1 MDLEDGSSGHIE
13 VKDNEYGFI
22 ADLRPDGAVKYAS
35 SDYQDV
41 RIEMRC
47 DALGPGD

>member
-13 VKDNEYGFI
+13 YKDNEYGFI

-35 SDYQDV
+35 SVYQDV
-41 RIEMRC
+41 RI
-47 DALGPGD
+47 DYK